1 MKAIRYSIYAIV
13 GLVVLLV
20 LGAVVFVLT
29 FNPNRY
35 KPQIEQLVKERTG
48 RTLQLKGDLQVA
60 LWPALGAKVNG
71 VTLSEHGSAQE
82 FVALDSAHASVAI
95 MPLLHGNVVV
105 DGIRVSGLKA
115 NVIKEKDGKFN
126 FSDLTEPQPAPG
138 NAPAPASKDQD
149 AAKKPAEKKAEE
161 RKEAGGQ
168 AVAFDIGSVQLDRS
182 AVTYLDKASGQ
193 QLSLSDLSLKTG
205 RIADK
210 ADGKLELKAT
220 AKGKD
225 PDLDVKTSLSGNY
238 KFDLPAKAFEI
249 TKLDAAV
256 SGAAAGITN
265 LDLKAKGDVA
275 ANPEKN
281 EYRVK
286 GLALDVKG
294 VQDKQNLEAH
304 IAAPELLIAANSAKG
319 AAVQAEL
326 KMKQGPRDI
335 QAKLNLG
342 GVEGSAKSLVIPSI
356 KADIAMTD
364 PSLPQ
369 KSVQIP
375 ITGRARADLEK
386 QTASADLNAKFDE
399 STIVAKLGLAKFSP
413 PAYQF
418 DVNVDKLNLDRYTK
432 QPEKKPVSAPTTE
445 EGKAPPPG
453 AKPAPS
459 AQGAPKKDEDT
470 AIDLSALKGLNA
482 NGRLQVGALQASG
495 LKLANLKAQIK
506 AANGRLDIA
515 PLSANLYEGS
525 MQGAVAAQA
534 DGRVALKQT
543 LSGVAVGPLLR
554 DVAQKDVLEGKGTV
568 ALDVNAAGKTVNTMK
583 KSLAGSARVALKDGA
598 IKGINLAEVFRKV
611 KTVLGSSDQK
621 AQAREVQQTDFSEMT
636 ASFAIKNGVAH
647 NEDLDVKAPLFRIS
661 GKGDIDI
668 GNSSMDYVT
677 NATVVATT
685 KGQGGADLQQLS
697 GLTVPVRLVGPFD
710 ALKYQVD
717 YSAAAT
723 QFAKSK
729 AGERI
734 RGALEERLG
743 IGKPQGGAQGGDATQ
758 GGAQSGQGGSAA
770 DQAKQQIQDK
780 LKGLFGR

>member
-35 KPQIEQLVKERTG
+35 KGQIEQVVKERTG
-48 RTLQLKGDLQVA
+48 RTLQLKGDLEVA

-71 VTLSEHGSAQE
+71 VTLSEHGSAEE
-82 FVALDSAHASVAI
+82 FLSLDSAHASVALL
-95 MPLLHGNVVV
+95 PLIHGNVIV

-115 NVIKEKDGKFN
+115 NVVKEKDGRFN
-126 FSDLTEPQPAPG
+126 FSDLTEPQPASG
-138 NAPAPASKDQD
+138 NAPAPATKDQG
-149 AAKKPAEKKAEE
+149 AAKKPAEQKAEE
-161 RKEAGGQ
+161 RKDTGGK
-168 AVAFDIGSVQLDRS
+168 AVAFDIGAVQLDRS

-193 QLSLSDLSLKTG
+193 QLALSDVSLKTG
-205 RIADK
+205 RIAER
-210 ADGKLELKAT
+210 ADGKLELKAA

-225 PDLDVKTSLSGNY
+225 PDLDVKIALGGNY

-249 TKLDAAV
+249 SKLDATLT
-256 SGAAAGITN
+256 GAAAGVTN
-265 LDLKAKGDVA
+265 LDVKAKGDVA
-275 ANPEKN
+275 ANPDKN

-286 GLALDVKG
+286 SLALDVKG

-304 IAAPELLIAANSAKG
+304 ISAPELIVASDKAKG

-326 KMKQGPRDI
+326 KLKDGARDL

-342 GVEGSAKSLVIPSI
+342 GVEGSAKALVIPKI
-356 KADIAMTD
+356 DADIALND

-369 KSVQIP
+369 KNVRIP
-375 ITGRARADLEK
+375 ITGSARADLEK
-386 QTASADLNAKFDE
+386 QTANADLNAKFDE

-445 EGKAPPPG
+445 ESKAPPPA
-453 AKPAPS
+453 AKAPAPS
-459 AQGAPKKDEDT
+459 APAPKKDEDSPV
-470 AIDLSALKGLNA
+470 DLSFLKGLNA

-495 LKLANLKAQIK
+495 LKLANLKAEVH
-506 AANGRLDIA
+506 AANGRLDVA
-515 PLSANLYEGS
+515 PFSANLYEGS
-525 MQGAVAAQA
+525 MQGGLSAMA
-534 DGRVALKQT
+534 DGRVAVKDT
-543 LSGVAVGPLLR
+543 LTGVAVGPLLR

-568 ALDVNAAGKTVNTMK
+568 TLDVNAAGKTVNTMK

-598 IKGINLAEVFRKV
+598 IKGINLAEVFRRAKS
-611 KTVLGSSDQK
+611 VLGSSEQK

-636 ASFAIKNGVAH
+636 ASFVIKNGVAH
-647 NEDLDVKAPLFRIS
+647 NEDLDVKSPLFRIG

-668 GNSSMDYVT
+668 GNSSIDYVT
-677 NATVVATT
+677 TATVVATT

-710 ALKYQVD
+710 ALKYHVD
-717 YSAAAT
+717 YAAAASNL
-723 QFAKSK
+723 AKSK

-743 IGKPQGGAQGGDATQ
+743 IAKPQSGAQGGDQTQ
-758 GGAQSGQGGSAA
+758 GGAQSGQGSSA
-770 DQAKQQIQDK
+770 DQAKQQIQEK